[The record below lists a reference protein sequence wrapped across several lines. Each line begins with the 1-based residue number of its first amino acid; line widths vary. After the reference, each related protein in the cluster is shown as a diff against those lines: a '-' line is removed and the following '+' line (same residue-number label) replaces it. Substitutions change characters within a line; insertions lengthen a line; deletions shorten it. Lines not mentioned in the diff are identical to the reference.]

1 MFGRK
6 DQVVGSILFDNQ
18 QPPVIVQN
26 KQQKVPVF
34 IELEGALCE
43 KEDDRLVYTPRGA
56 IAINPER
63 IAGYYDHTI
72 MIDGYKIRVMESYAQ
87 IALKIAEASK

>member
-6 DQVVGSILFDNQ
+6 VEKIETTEEIRNVEL
-18 QPPVIVQN
+18 VAAL
-26 KQQKVPVF
+26 PVF

-43 KEDDRLVYTPRGA
+43 KEDDRLIYTPRGK
-56 IAINPER
+56 IAINPAR

-87 IALKIAEASK
+87 IALMIAEALK

>member
-6 DQVVGSILFDNQ
+6 VEKIETTEEIRNVELVAA
-18 QPPVIVQN
+18 P
-26 KQQKVPVF
+26 PVF
-34 IELEGALCE
+34 IELQGALCE
-43 KEDDRLVYTPRGA
+43 KEDDRLIYTPRGE
-56 IAINPER
+56 IAINPAR

-87 IALKIAEASK
+87 IALKIVEAYK

>member
-6 DQVVGSILFDNQ
+6 VEKIETTEEIRNVELVAAQ
-18 QPPVIVQN
+18 
-26 KQQKVPVF
+26 PVF
-34 IELEGALCE
+34 IELQGALCE
-43 KEDDRLVYTPRGA
+43 KEDDRLIYTPRGE
-56 IAINPER
+56 IAINPAR

-72 MIDGYKIRVMESYAQ
+72 MIDGYKIRVMESYVQ

>member
-1 MFGRK
+1 
-6 DQVVGSILFDNQ
+6 
-18 QPPVIVQN
+18 
-26 KQQKVPVF
+26 VPVF

-43 KEDDRLVYTPRGA
+43 KEDDRLVYTPRGE
-56 IAINPER
+56 IAINPAR

>member
-1 MFGRK
+1 MFGK
-6 DQVVGSILFDNQ
+6 NDVVGRILFDNQ
-18 QPPVIVQN
+18 QTTAIVPINQR
-26 KQQKVPVF
+26 QVPVF

-43 KEDDRLVYTPRGA
+43 KEDDRLVYTPRGE
-56 IAINPER
+56 IAINPAR